1 MPNHRWR
8 IKPLNR
14 SLAGCADLWDEL
26 NRHITAGHPLLDS
39 RYLDPLLRHFGD
51 GSEHLCLL
59 EKGGKAQGACILK
72 PAKAGIWTVFFPP
85 LATLGPTILADAR
98 HLSRLAADLPGLA
111 ARIDFLGQDPDFS
124 PPLDAWPM
132 PCRRHGHALTIRI
145 ALAGGFDAYWQGRSK
160 KLRET
165 LRGRDNRVAKAGLV
179 PRLVL
184 LDRPE
189 DLPAALERFA
199 ELEWSGWKGREGS
212 AIGRGNAQ
220 GLFYREMLENFA
232 WTGEA
237 MAYELWLGDR
247 LAASQ
252 LAIANRH
259 MTVAMK
265 IAYDETLAAFSP
277 GRLLLREFIRDCF
290 VRQPG
295 GTLEGYTH
303 ATDDLLAW
311 ATHERWIEH
320 ICLYRS
326 QTARQ
331 VIAAVQAVRSL
342 ALGIA
347 QKSAV
352 ARPRLRSGA

>member
-1 MPNHRWR
+1 MATLHWR
-8 IKPLNR
+8 IQPLPR
-14 SLAGCADLWDEL
+14 SLAGHADPWDEL
-26 NRHITAGHPLLDS
+26 NRRITAGHPLLDS

-59 EKGGKAQGACILK
+59 ERNGKAQGACILK
-72 PAKAGIWTVFFPP
+72 PAKAGIWTSFFPP
-85 LATLGPTILADAR
+85 LATLGPAILAESR

-111 ARIDFLGQDPDFS
+111 ARVDFLGQDPDFS
-124 PPLDAWPM
+124 PPFDAWPM
-132 PCRRHGHALTIRI
+132 PCHRHGHALTIRI
-145 ALAGGFDAYWQGRSK
+145 VLDGTFDAYWEKRSK

-165 LRGRDNRVAKAGLV
+165 MRGRDNRVAKAGLAS
-179 PRLVL
+179 RLVR

-212 AIGRGNAQ
+212 AIGRGNAP
-220 GLFYREMLENFA
+220 GLFYRNMLENFA
-232 WTGEA
+232 WTGNA
-237 MAYELWLGDR
+237 MVYELWLGEH

-252 LAIANRH
+252 LAISGRH
-259 MTVAMK
+259 MIVAMK
-265 IAYDETLAAFSP
+265 IAYDEALAAFSP
-277 GRLLLREFIRDCF
+277 GRLLLRDFIRDCF
-290 VRQPG
+290 ARHPG
-295 GTLEGYTH
+295 ATLEGYTN
-303 ATDDLLAW
+303 APPDLLAW

-331 VIAAVQAVRSL
+331 MIAAFQAVRSL
-342 ALGIA
+342 ARG
-347 QKSAV
+347 V